1 MNSVKHFF
9 LFCLLVFLMPLGING
24 RAQNISTMGKDF
36 WVSFLPNWPE
46 STPKLELLVAGQ
58 QPCSGKVEN
67 PLTGWSTTFTIVPG
81 DVTTVLIPN
90 SEGLMADM
98 NKIERK
104 ALHVTATEEVSL
116 YASNFVTATYDV
128 ANVLPTNILM
138 SNYTVQSYEVGFGAG
153 QGRLYSKLL
162 IVGTEDDTEI
172 EIDPKGGLAGYVPS
186 FSSRTI
192 KLNRGEC
199 YLFISAVGDISGTTV
214 MAKDGK
220 RIAVFSGGDT
230 QIPENGCCYD
240 AVFEQ
245 CTPMA
250 YLGKHFVVT
259 ATALRDNDMVRITSI
274 TSGCRI
280 YIDGKLKRTL
290 GKNKSYDFKL
300 DSKKKE
306 AVYISTSDPVV
317 ICLYLTSSTM
327 GGIMGDPSMV
337 NINPIEQ
344 QMDKVTFCTY
354 NTVVSNHHF
363 VNIVTQTSQVKGIT
377 LDGESI
383 ASEFQPVPSKK
394 ELSYARV
401 SVQHGSHTLE
411 AASGGFVAHV
421 YGLGSYESY
430 AYTVGSN
437 SKVLNQFDDEGN
449 LIFSEVP
456 SEIEGLDTVSP
467 EEPVEVEPEP
477 TYVSTD
483 TLPEVKCDT
492 LTLTLLEKGSEI
504 RGEIKDPGNLLE
516 DVNIIDVT
524 ADPNY
529 PYLLEPIE
537 VNKVGDTIILGIRA
551 RNDWCDC
558 FVPNEIEVEVVIIYE
573 VGEDGEQQSRVV
585 IPMTIPV
592 VRENSWLRRCF
603 WVLVTIAALL
613 LFLFYLWALLR
624 KNRFKKSARI
634 DYTFMELKGSIL
646 QETEL
651 RKGPKLRAKGFVPW
665 VKRWLVP
672 FRDERRSIP
681 WTVPAAGHMTV
692 VAAKSKEK
700 VYITKNSFNPRTMR
714 MENYDPK
721 SDGNKLVEMETIKV
735 YKDNKYQ
742 GRLEYNSGSSNDE
755 KYCRIVLGVLM
766 LLSAAAILVLTFL
779 MLRGVL

>member
-1 MNSVKHFF
+1 MNTVKHFF
-9 LFCLLVFLMPLGING
+9 LLCLLVLLMSFGIDG
-24 RAQNISTMGKDF
+24 QAQNISTMGKDF
-36 WVSFLPNWPE
+36 WVSFIPNSASP
-46 STPKLELLVAGQ
+46 TPKTELLVAGQ
-58 QPCSGKVEN
+58 HPCSGVAQN
-67 PLTGWSTTFTIVPG
+67 PCTGWSTTFTVTPG
-81 DVTTVLIPN
+81 SVTSVLIPT
-90 SEGLMADM
+90 SEGVVEKE
-98 NKIERK
+98 NSVERK
-104 ALHVTATEEVSL
+104 AIHITTTEDVSL
-116 YASNFVTATYDV
+116 YASNFVTASYDV
-128 ANVLPTNILM
+128 ANILPTAILM
-138 SNYTVQSYEVGFGAG
+138 DKYIAQSYYSGSQFNMN
-153 QGRLYSKLL
+153 SKLL
-162 IVGTEDDTEI
+162 IVAVEDHTEI
-172 EIDPKGGLAGYVPS
+172 TVDPKGGLRGVFPPYS
-186 FSSRTI
+186 KKDIT
-192 KLNRGEC
+192 LNAGEC
-199 YLFISAVGDISGTTV
+199 YLFISANDDISGTSV
-214 MAKDGK
+214 NVKDGK
-220 RIAVFSGGDT
+220 KVAVFSGGEIA
-230 QIPENGCCYD
+230 IPSDKCCFD

-245 CTPMA
+245 CMPMS
-250 YLGKHFVVT
+250 YWGRHFVVT
-259 ATALRDNDMVRITSI
+259 ATALRENDMIRIVSLAP
-274 TSGCRI
+274 GCRI
-280 YIDGKLKRTL
+280 SIDGKHKKTL
-290 GKNKSYDFKL
+290 GARKHFDYKL
-300 DSKKKE
+300 NSSKKE
-306 AVYISTSDPVV
+306 AVYISASSPIFVCV
-317 ICLYLTSSTM
+317 YLTSSDM
-327 GGIMGDPSMV
+327 GGEMGDPSMV

-421 YGLGSYESY
+421 YGLGSFESY

-456 SEIEGLDTVSP
+456 SEIEGLDTVP
-467 EEPVEVEPEP
+467 PGEPVEMEPEP
-477 TYVSTD
+477 IYVSTD

-492 LTLTLLEKGSEI
+492 LTLTLLEKGTEI
-504 RGEIKDPGNLLE
+504 KGEIKDPGNLLE
-516 DVNIIDVT
+516 DVNIIDIT

-537 VNKVGDTIILGIRA
+537 IEKIGDTIILGIRA

-558 FVPNEIEVEVVIIYE
+558 FVPNEIEVEIVVIYE

-634 DYTFMELKGSIL
+634 DYTFMELLGPLL

-651 RKGPKLRAKGFVPW
+651 RKGPKLRDKGFIPW

-681 WTVPAAGHMTV
+681 WTVPPAGRITV